1 MRDRSN
7 RTWGTASGNSRLHDS
22 TSSTNLT
29 VAARLQTYIDQEQQL
44 AGSQSS
50 SSTQLG
56 KSWHDNRMLANAVSR
71 DHRMRLQWRKAIK
84 REEDAERRDVEQR
97 LSNFEENFRKLRIDP
112 SKTLYADEEP
122 EDDDE
127 GSTNQ
132 QAEGS
137 VPSRTV

>member
-1 MRDRSN
+1 MFVCM
-7 RTWGTASGNSRLHDS
+7 HDLS
-22 TSSTNLT
+22 VN
-29 VAARLQTYIDQEQQL
+29 
-44 AGSQSS
+44 QSS

-56 KSWHDNRMLANAVSR
+56 KSWHDNRMLANAVTR

-97 LSNFEENFRKLRIDP
+97 LTNFEENFRKLKIDP

-127 GSTNQ
+127 GSANE
-132 QAEGS
+132 QAEGP
-137 VPSRTV
+137 VPSCTV